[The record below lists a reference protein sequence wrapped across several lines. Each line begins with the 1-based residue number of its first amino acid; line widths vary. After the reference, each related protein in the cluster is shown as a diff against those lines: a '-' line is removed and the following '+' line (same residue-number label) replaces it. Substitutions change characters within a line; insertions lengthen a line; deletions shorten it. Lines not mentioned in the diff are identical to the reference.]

1 MIVGAYNAAGWREC
15 PAGEGDHGCVA
26 ALRGTEIDDVTVLV
40 RSPKDMNLIQI
51 SGLLRPLDLLHL
63 S

>member
-1 MIVGAYNAAGWREC
+1 VKAITDVWL
-15 PAGEGDHGCVA
+15 HF
-26 ALRGTEIDDVTVLV
+26 RGTEIDDVAVLV

-51 SGLLRPLDLLHL
+51 SWLLRPLDLLHL